1 MDILKELFV
10 KEWQRFLYFTPKI
23 ISALFVLIAAVW
35 FGRRVGKTIVLFLS
49 KSSFSKVHKSFF
61 QNTITW
67 LFSILGL
74 IIALNI
80 LGLEKIVV
88 SLLAGG
94 GITAVALGF
103 AFREIGEN
111 FLAGF
116 FLAFSRP
123 FSIGDTIQSGDF
135 NGVVKA
141 VELRST
147 HIRTADGR
155 DIFIPSSQIFNQP
168 LVNYTKDGL
177 RRPSFVIG
185 IDYGNDAM
193 LAVKLLLEV
202 AKNVEGVLPDPP
214 PGVFISEFSAQY
226 VQLEVFIWLDVFKK
240 GVDFLK
246 IKSEVMD
253 KCRTTLLDNGFTLSS
268 ETTSN
273 LALTG
278 KQPFDINLHKSGE
291 NH

>member
-103 AFREIGEN
+103 AFR
-111 FLAGF
+111 
-116 FLAFSRP
+116 
-123 FSIGDTIQSGDF
+123 
-135 NGVVKA
+135 
-141 VELRST
+141 
-147 HIRTADGR
+147 
-155 DIFIPSSQIFNQP
+155 
-168 LVNYTKDGL
+168 
-177 RRPSFVIG
+177 
-185 IDYGNDAM
+185 
-193 LAVKLLLEV
+193 
-202 AKNVEGVLPDPP
+202 
-214 PGVFISEFSAQY
+214 
-226 VQLEVFIWLDVFKK
+226 
-240 GVDFLK
+240 
-246 IKSEVMD
+246 
-253 KCRTTLLDNGFTLSS
+253 CRTTLLDNGFTLSS

-273 LALTG
+273 LALTS

>member
-155 DIFIPSSQIFNQP
+155 DIF
-168 LVNYTKDGL
+168 
-177 RRPSFVIG
+177 
-185 IDYGNDAM
+185 
-193 LAVKLLLEV
+193 
-202 AKNVEGVLPDPP
+202 
-214 PGVFISEFSAQY
+214 
-226 VQLEVFIWLDVFKK
+226 
-240 GVDFLK
+240 
-246 IKSEVMD
+246 
-253 KCRTTLLDNGFTLSS
+253 
-268 ETTSN
+268 
-273 LALTG
+273 
-278 KQPFDINLHKSGE
+278 
-291 NH
+291 